1 MKKVM
6 LLGSGELG
14 RELTISLKRL
24 GCTVIAVDNYPWPYR
39 GKDAPAQ
46 QVADLHVHCDMLND
60 NQLYNVIKWHGPDI
74 IVPEI
79 EAINTE
85 TLIKLEEEGMHVVPS
100 ANAVDKTMNRDRIR
114 DRASEIG
121 LTTAKFDYAEDLEQ
135 LIKAGKNYTKAVIK
149 PVMSSSGKGQSVVE
163 DCSNTESL
171 EDSWQYACDNMR
183 GSRPKVIIEE
193 FIEFDFEI
201 TLLTIQQDSRIH
213 FCDPIVHIQQ
223 DGDFIFSQQFESNN
237 FWQLHPDGTLL
248 QMDRIQTIINKA
260 QIEASKIVK
269 DLTGDGLFGVE
280 FFVRGHD
287 VIFSELSPRP
297 HDTGLV
303 TLKSQNY
310 SQFDLHARAILGMPI
325 GTITTTQSAQCHTI
339 NSDKV
344 SAEYQI
350 HLDKVSADVDVHL
363 FNKPNATKGRR
374 LGLVFSN
381 DAQAG
386 QNALKSIEITY
397 KD

>member
-46 QVADLHVHCDMLND
+46 QVADQHVHCDMLND
-60 NQLYNVIKWHGPDI
+60 NQLYNVIKWHEPDI

-85 TLIKLEEEGMHVVPS
+85 TLIRLEEEGMHVVPS

-114 DRASEIG
+114 DHAAELG
-121 LTTAKFDYAEDLEQ
+121 LKTAKFDYAENLEQ
-135 LIKAGKNYTKAVIK
+135 LIEAGKNYTKAVIK

-163 DCSNTESL
+163 DCSDTKSL

-193 FIEFDFEI
+193 FIQFDFEI
-201 TLLTIQQDSRIH
+201 TLLTIQSDQGTH
-213 FCDPIVHIQQ
+213 FCNPIVHIQEN
-223 DGDFIFSQQFESNN
+223 GDFIFSQQFESNN
-237 FWQLHPDGTLL
+237 FWQLHPSQSLL
-248 QMDRIQTIINKA
+248 TSDRIEKITKSA
-260 QIEASKIVK
+260 QQQAEVITKS
-269 DLTGDGLFGVE
+269 LSGNGLFGVE
-280 FFVRGHD
+280 FFIKGNE

-303 TLKSQNY
+303 TLKSQNL
-310 SQFDLHARAILGMPI
+310 SQFDLHARAILGLPI
-325 GTITTTQSAQCHTI
+325 PTITTEKATQCHTI
-339 NSDKV
+339 NSKV
-344 SAEYQI
+344 QTSSPKVQLDQI
-350 HLDKVSADVDVHL
+350 GSDVDVHI
-363 FNKPNATKGRR
+363 FNKPTASPGRR
-374 LGLVFSN
+374 LGVIFSH
-381 DAQAG
+381 DPQAG
-386 QNALKSIEITY
+386 ANAREVIEVT
-397 KD
+397 